1 MKRQIKA
8 GDQVVVIS
16 GSHRHKT
23 GRVLRTIKSKNRAVV
38 EGVAMIKKHEK
49 KTQENPEGAI
59 VEREG
64 SINITNLM
72 LADKFNAR
80 RQKKGLSPVLANS
93 GSESEG

>member
-1 MKRQIKA
+1 MKRQIKS
-8 GDQVVVIS
+8 GDQVIVIS

-23 GRVLRTIKSKNRAVV
+23 GRVLSTIKSKERAVV

-64 SINITNLM
+64 SIHISNLM
-72 LADKFNAR
+72 LADKYNAR
-80 RQKKGLSPVLANS
+80 REKKGLSPIKP
-93 GSESEG
+93 GSAESEA